1 LAAKPLSAAY
11 FKDEKHSM
19 KIKDIAGGIVDEAFL
34 ALPRILKNFVP
45 KRKISASDFEQ
56 ELDFYLEQGFV
67 DRPSSFFL
75 SPDKTPDWI
84 VAQVSDTKHSQRRQ
98 IRFQSSY
105 IVKNPKVAPR
115 YESHIANRTACI
127 YLWSKAGPPRPL
139 VLCLHGFMLGD
150 PDQALAMFRVKKLL
164 DAGLDAALLIAPFH
178 GNRSS
183 SGKAGS
189 RKAISPDDP
198 AMTAEFVGQ
207 AQHDLACALE
217 ILRQMGAPGIGVIGA
232 SLGGYLAG
240 QLASLEYSKG
250 VDFCALMVPGVSF
263 EKPIGPDSFAL
274 PFSVNDR
281 LKKKIHSVWNFHSP
295 LNMELSMP
303 KEKLLVVASTGDR
316 LCPFVY
322 TRKLCEKWG
331 WPEHHFLDGGHWLMF
346 SRAKRG
352 KAWYNFLQR
361 QGFIS

>member
-1 LAAKPLSAAY
+1 
-11 FKDEKHSM
+11 M
-19 KIKDIAGGIVDEAFL
+19 KIQDIAGGIVDEAFL

-45 KRKISASDFEQ
+45 KRKISAQDFEQ
-56 ELDFYLEQGFV
+56 ELDFYFEQGFV

-84 VAQVSDTKHSQRRQ
+84 IAEVSNTKHSQQRQ

-105 IVKNPKVAPR
+105 QVKNPKVAPR

-127 YLWSKAGPPRPL
+127 YLWSKPGGPPRPL

-150 PDQALAMFRVKKLL
+150 PDQALAMFRVQKML
-164 DAGLDAALLIAPFH
+164 DAGLDVALFIAPFH
-178 GNRSS
+178 ADRSS
-183 SGKAGS
+183 SGKAGA

-198 AMTAEFVGQ
+198 AMTTEFMGQ
-207 AQHDLACALE
+207 AQHDLACSLA
-217 ILRQMGAPGIGVIGA
+217 ILRQMGAPRIGIIGA

-303 KEKLLVVASTGDR
+303 KGNLLIVASTGDR